1 MIYSRVSFRIL
12 HFFQNLVLKYISF
25 SKLGIASLIKL
36 LGSFKFCA
44 MNLFH
49 QESKFTFSI
58 IILPYL
64 FIYSGNELACLLKF
78 SGYYKFQIAGGTH
91 T

>member
-1 MIYSRVSFRIL
+1 MIYSRVSFGIL

-49 QESKFTFSI
+49 QESKFTFNI

-78 SGYYKFQIAGGTH
+78 SGYY
-91 T
+91 